1 MKATIAVVILFLL
14 SCSNGFCPQ
23 TSRHCI
29 HPLRSHSS
37 DSQHVE
43 EKLKHREKARA
54 ERDFETADRLKTELE
69 AIGFM
74 LKDFADGSSEVYT
87 LPPLPIEL
95 EGPTVMNL
103 AHAALGAQSPLQV
116 EALSRKICERIEK
129 LGEGFSIE
137 LSGSKPS
144 DAMFWLTMA
153 GATSSEV
160 FDSLTECTKSEIH
173 RMLAK
178 ESTRQIDV
186 LKILERVASCNVVDD
201 ELFRMIDNDI
211 YYAHP
216 RSLIWLFRFGS
227 RGRNMK
233 RFSANVMKHQFEDE
247 VNEVECEGDREHD
260 SVDYNN
266 LFEDDSKPLILDI
279 GCGFGTTLLGLKGME
294 GNEYDEFN
302 LMGLDLSKTSVRYA
316 DGVSKRRG
324 WEGIRFVEDDIFN
337 ALEVLKGAYPGTI
350 KAAFVQFPTPYR
362 LESGGNSQLPEK
374 GRGFMV
380 NEKLFKGLYELGC
393 EMVLVQGNVEDVF
406 LNMVKCGS
414 ENGYRIVDDEE
425 KICLQRPFEYNV
437 GELQKIRRSDPS
449 RITARTER
457 WLKERA
463 KTYNDED
470 AVGLLRVE
478 ARNEERFLPI
488 QGLTETEANCILK
501 GVPIF
506 REILR
511 KI

>member
-1 MKATIAVVILFLL
+1 V
-14 SCSNGFCPQ
+14 
-23 TSRHCI
+23 
-29 HPLRSHSS
+29 
-37 DSQHVE
+37 
-43 EKLKHREKARA
+43 
-54 ERDFETADRLKTELE
+54 
-69 AIGFM
+69 
-74 LKDFADGSSEVYT
+74 KDFADGSSEVYT
-87 LPPLPIEL
+87 PPPPPIEL

-116 EALSRKICERIEK
+116 EVLSAKICERIKK

-144 DAMFWLTMA
+144 DAMFWLAMA

-160 FDSLTECTKSEIH
+160 FDSLTECTKSEIR

-233 RFSANVMKHQFEDE
+233 RFSANVVKHQFEDE
-247 VNEVECEGDREHD
+247 VNEVESEGDR
-260 SVDYNN
+260 
-266 LFEDDSKPLILDI
+266 FEDDSKPLILDI
-279 GCGFGTTLLGLKGME
+279 GCGFGTTLLGLKGGLG

-302 LMGLDLSKTSVRYA
+302 FMGVDLSKNSIRYA
-316 DGVSKRRG
+316 DGVSKRRN

-362 LESGGNSQLPEK
+362 LESGGNSQLPGK
-374 GRGFMV
+374 GGFMV

-393 EMVLVQGNVEDVF
+393 EMILVQGNVEDVF
-406 LNMVKCGS
+406 LNMIECGS

-425 KICLQRPFEYNV
+425 KLCLQRPFEYNV
-437 GELQKIRRSDPS
+437 DELQHFWKSDPN
-449 RITARTER
+449 RITARTDR
-457 WLKERA
+457 WLKEQA
-463 KTYNDED
+463 KSYNEED
-470 AVGLLRVE
+470 GVGLLRVE
-478 ARNEERFLPI
+478 PRNEERFLPI